1 MKDRK
6 ILVTGAT
13 GIVAS
18 PIAAWLARDN
28 EVWGAARYG
37 SPESIERSQR
47 DGVVP
52 VSIDLAIGDFSEL
65 PDDFDHVLH
74 FGFMRGGIGD
84 FDRAMT
90 VNGEGTGLIL
100 KHCRKARSALVV
112 SSAAIYTPHDD
123 PFFAHV
129 EDGPLGRAF
138 APWSPTSPVT
148 KVAEE
153 AVARFCARA
162 FDLPI
167 TIARLNTVYG
177 VPNNLLSLHIHQILR
192 GETVTTP
199 WDPNNHSPIHV
210 DDICAQ
216 IAPLLAAASIPARI
230 VNWAG
235 DEVIS
240 AQYWCELAARWGG
253 QPLRVAVKEIPG
265 APRGNVADIQRRTA
279 LTGPC
284 KVSFDDGFRRLFDA
298 ERETVK

>member
-1 MKDRK
+1 MKGRK

-28 EVWGAARYG
+28 EVWGGARYAN
-37 SPESIERSQR
+37 PEAIERSR
-47 DGVVP
+47 AAGIKP
-52 VSIDLAIGDFSEL
+52 VAIDLAAGDFTNL
-65 PDDFDHVLH
+65 PDDFDHLLH
-74 FGFMRGGIGD
+74 FGFMRGGPGD

-100 KHCRKARSALVV
+100 QHCRKARSALVI

-129 EDGPLGRAF
+129 EEGPLGRAF

-162 FDLPI
+162 FDLPV

-177 VPNNLLSLHIHQILR
+177 VPNNLLSLHIQKILR
-192 GETVTTP
+192 GETVALP

-210 DDICAQ
+210 DDMCAQ
-216 IAPLLAAASIPARI
+216 IEPLLDAATVPALI

-240 AQYWCELAARWGG
+240 AQHWCTLAAELAGR
-253 QPLRVAVKEIPG
+253 PLHLDVQELPH
-265 APRGNVADIQRRTA
+265 APRANVADVTRRRA

-284 KVSFDDGFRRLFDA
+284 RVGFDEGFRRLFAA
-298 ERETVK
+298 EKVGFA